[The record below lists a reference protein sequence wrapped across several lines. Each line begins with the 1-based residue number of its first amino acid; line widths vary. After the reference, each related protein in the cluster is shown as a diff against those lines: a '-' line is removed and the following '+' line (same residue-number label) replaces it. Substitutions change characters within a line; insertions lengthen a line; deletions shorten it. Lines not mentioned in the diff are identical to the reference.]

1 MKALIA
7 AGGRGTRLRPITSTS
22 NKHLIPIAN
31 KPMLF
36 YAIEAVAEAG
46 IREIGIVF
54 GAESHAAISG
64 AIAPYAR
71 QGLRFTL
78 MIQDAPR
85 GLAHVV
91 KLAEPFVA
99 GEPFLFYLGDNL
111 TTQEIGSCIRQFE
124 TRKAN
129 CLLMLAK
136 VHDPQRFGVAELLD
150 GRVVGVL
157 EKPANPKSPYAVT
170 GLYCY
175 DRSIF
180 EAVYSI
186 QPSARGELEISD
198 AHQYLIDHGFTVG
211 YTEVSGWWKDTGKP
225 EDLLEANRLVLSHK
239 LASTGSMV
247 EGEVDAASTVEGTVI
262 IDAGARVAASRLRG
276 PLIIGAG
283 SVIERSVIGPFTAIG
298 PRCLVTNSEIEDSIL
313 MEGCR
318 IIEAGVRIAQS
329 LIGRDVEIVKGG
341 APRTQRF
348 SIGDQSRVELP

>member
-36 YAIEAVAEAG
+36 YAIDAVAEGG
-46 IREIGIVF
+46 IREIGLVF
-54 GAESHAAISG
+54 GPESHAAISA

-99 GEPFLFYLGDNL
+99 GEPFVFHLGDNL
-111 TTQEIGSCIRQFE
+111 MTQRVGDCIRQFE
-124 TRKAN
+124 AQKTN
-129 CLLMLAK
+129 CLLVLAR
-136 VHDPQRFGVAELLD
+136 VRDPQRFGVAELRD
-150 GRVVGVL
+150 GRVVGVV

-180 EAVYSI
+180 EAVASI

-198 AHQYLIDHGFTVG
+198 AHQYLIDHGFSVG

-225 EDLLEANRLVLSHK
+225 EDLLEANRLVLGQR
-239 LASTGSMV
+239 LAAAESLVQGEIDSASII
-247 EGEVDAASTVEGTVI
+247 EGKVI
-262 IDAGARVAASRLRG
+262 IEAGARVAASRLVG

-283 SVIERSVIGPFTAIG
+283 SVIERSRLGPFASIGPG
-298 PRCLVTNSEIEDSIL
+298 CRVTNSEIEDSIV
-313 MEGCR
+313 MERCR
-318 IIEAGVRIAQS
+318 IVDAGVRIAQS
-329 LIGRDVEIVKGG
+329 LIGRDVEIIHGG
-341 APRTQRF
+341 VQRTHHF
-348 SIGDQSRVELP
+348 IIGDQSRIELP

>member
-36 YAIEAVAEAG
+36 YAIEALAEAG
-46 IREIGIVF
+46 IRQIGIVF
-54 GAESHAAISG
+54 GPESHAAISA
-64 AIAPYAR
+64 AIAPYAK

-99 GEPFLFYLGDNL
+99 DEPFVFHLGDNL
-111 TTQEIGSCIRQFE
+111 MAQDVRGCIQRFE
-124 TRKAN
+124 AQKAN
-129 CLLMLAK
+129 CLLVLAN
-136 VHDPQRFGVAELLD
+136 VRDPQRFGVAELRD
-150 GRVVGVL
+150 GRVIGVV

-180 EAVYSI
+180 EAVSSI
-186 QPSARGELEISD
+186 QPSPRGELEISD

-211 YTEVSGWWKDTGKP
+211 YTEISGWWKDTGKP
-225 EDLLEANRLVLSHK
+225 EDLLEANRLVLTHK
-239 LASTGSMV
+239 LASTGSV
-247 EGEVDAASTVEGTVI
+247 IEGDVDAESMIEGAVI
-262 IDAGARVAASRLRG
+262 IDAGACVTASRLRG
-276 PLIIGAG
+276 PLIVGTG
-283 SVIERSVIGPFTAIG
+283 SVIERSAIGPFTSVG
-298 PRCLVTNSEIEDSIL
+298 PRCHVTNSEIEDSIL
-313 MEGCR
+313 LEGCR
-318 IIEAGVRIAQS
+318 IQDAPVRIGQS
-329 LIGRDVEIVKGG
+329 LIGRDVEITKG
-341 APRTQRF
+341 ARTQMQRF
-348 SIGDQSRVELP
+348 IVGDQSRVELP

>member
-7 AGGRGTRLRPITSTS
+7 AGGRGTRLRPLTSTS

-36 YAIEAVAEAG
+36 YAIDAVAEAG
-46 IREIGIVF
+46 IREIGLVF
-54 GAESHAAISG
+54 GPESHKAISG

-91 KLAEPFVA
+91 KLAESFVA
-99 GEPFLFYLGDNL
+99 GEPFVFQLGDNL
-111 TTQEIGSCIRQFE
+111 MTQKVDDCIRQFE
-124 TRKAN
+124 AQKTN
-129 CLLMLAK
+129 CLLVLAK
-136 VHDPQRFGVAELLD
+136 VHDPQRFGVAELRD
-150 GRVVGVL
+150 GRVIGVV

-175 DRSIF
+175 DHSIF
-180 EAVYSI
+180 EAVASI

-198 AHQYLIDHGFTVG
+198 AHQYLIDHGFSVG
-211 YTEVSGWWKDTGKP
+211 YTEVAGWWKDTGKP
-225 EDLLEANRLVLSHK
+225 EDLLEANRLVLTQRV
-239 LASTGSMV
+239 ASAQSMLHGEIDSASSIEGSV
-247 EGEVDAASTVEGTVI
+247 VI
-262 IDAGARVAASRLRG
+262 EAGARVTASRLRG
-276 PLIIGAG
+276 PSIIGPG
-283 SVIERSVIGPFTAIG
+283 SVIERSVIGPFTAVG
-298 PRCLVTNSEIEDSIL
+298 PSCRVTDSDVEDSIL

-318 IIEAGVRIAQS
+318 IIDTGGRIAHS

-341 APRTQRF
+341 VSGNHRF
-348 SIGDQSRVELP
+348 IIGDQSRIELP